1 MSTTFEYKLRVILGD
16 ALCGKRT
23 TVSAA
28 HFVDLMRAKQV
39 GLVYPSFYLRPTD
52 APPLPQ
58 NKLSQVEGEHLRF
71 VGLFDVDMPSDAPPL
86 DPGAC
91 TSLRAACAANGAFGD
106 VIARAEAF
114 CAQVEGVRAIF
125 TGGKGV
131 LLLDTRLR
139 PELFLK
145 CRNADNHTKAIAEAL
160 FPRLYGPAYAAT
172 IQPMLDDCLYG
183 PNGARTNLFPKQTH
197 QLRSKLLPLQADG
210 TFADVPFDM
219 RKDIKLKAAVQAF

>member
-16 ALCGKRT
+16 ALTGKRT
-23 TVSAA
+23 TVSAPQ
-28 HFVDLMRAKQV
+28 FIDLMRAKQV

-58 NKLSQVEGEHLRF
+58 NKLSEVEGEHLRF

-91 TSLRAACAANGAFGD
+91 TSLRAACAANGAFGN

-114 CAQVEGVRAIF
+114 CARVEGVRAMF

-160 FPRLYGPAYAAT
+160 FPQLYGPAYAET
-172 IQPMLDDCLYG
+172 I
-183 PNGARTNLFPKQTH
+183 
-197 QLRSKLLPLQADG
+197 
-210 TFADVPFDM
+210 
-219 RKDIKLKAAVQAF
+219 